1 MLTYIVNIV
10 TIVESFTVKSFA
22 ENRGI
27 SQASARVT
35 LTRLQKKYE
44 IIRIGRGKY
53 RSLDPE
59 TSAKL
64 ERLGSKNKILL
75 DLVVALYKEVAD
87 LKMIL
92 MFGSQAR
99 GDADHLSDVDVLV
112 VSGRGMDMRERKT
125 LQEKL
130 STRLGKHVEIKVI
143 SENQYRKWLML
154 EPKMRFWLREGTIL
168 DEGGLSREIY
178 PISKM
183 GLLEALDFVA
193 LQLELS
199 SRGSSAVH
207 LFTALK
213 ELLTLKHVLNLSYD
227 TIKLKQEMQAILGK
241 NLSAKLR
248 AISKGKQLKLSHSE
262 ISTLKGAVSKLYPA
276 VGKEVE
282 RLGENEA
289 DLYLR
294 RNVL

>member
-1 MLTYIVNIV
+1 MRSVKNF
-10 TIVESFTVKSFA
+10 TIKSFA

-27 SQASARVT
+27 SYASARVT
-35 LTRLQKKYE
+35 LTRLQKKHDV
-44 IIRIGRGKY
+44 IRIGRGKY

-59 TSAKL
+59 TKAKL

-75 DLVVALYKEVAD
+75 NLVTAIYEEIPGP
-87 LKMIL
+87 KMIL

-99 GDADHLSDVDVLV
+99 GDADHLSDVDVLI
-112 VSGRGMDMRERKT
+112 VSNRGMGMGGRKK

-130 STRLGKHVEIKVI
+130 STRLEKHVEIKVI

-168 DEGGLSREIY
+168 DECGLSREIY
-178 PISKM
+178 PISKI

-199 SRGSSAVH
+199 NRGRATTH

-213 ELLTLKHVLNLSYD
+213 ELLTLKHALNLSYD
-227 TIKLKQEMQAILGK
+227 TKKLKQEMRTILGK

-248 AISKGKQLKLSHSE
+248 AISKGKQMKLSHSE
-262 ISTLKGAVSKLYPA
+262 ISTLKGAVSELYPA
-276 VGKEVE
+276 VSKEVE

>member
-1 MLTYIVNIV
+1 MLTYIVNMVIS
-10 TIVESFTVKSFA
+10 VENFTVRSFA

-27 SQASARVT
+27 SSASARVT

-44 IIRIGRGKY
+44 IIRTGRGKY
-53 RSLDPE
+53 RYLDPE
-59 TSAKL
+59 TRAKFQ
-64 ERLGSKNKILL
+64 RLASKNKILL
-75 DLVVALYKEVAD
+75 NLVVALYEEVAD

-99 GDADHLSDVDVLV
+99 GGADRLSDVDVLA
-112 VSGRGMDMRERKT
+112 VSGRGMGMRERKM
-125 LQEKL
+125 LQEEL
-130 STRLGKHVEIKVI
+130 SERLGKHVEIKVI
-143 SENQYRKWLML
+143 SEDQYRKWLIL
-154 EPKMRFWLREGTIL
+154 EPKMRFWLREGIIL

-199 SRGSSAVH
+199 KQGDAAVH

-227 TIKLKQEMQAILGK
+227 TTKLKQEMQAILGK

-248 AISKGKQLKLSHSE
+248 VISKGKQLKLSHSE

-276 VGKEVE
+276 VSKEVG

-294 RNVL
+294 RNVI